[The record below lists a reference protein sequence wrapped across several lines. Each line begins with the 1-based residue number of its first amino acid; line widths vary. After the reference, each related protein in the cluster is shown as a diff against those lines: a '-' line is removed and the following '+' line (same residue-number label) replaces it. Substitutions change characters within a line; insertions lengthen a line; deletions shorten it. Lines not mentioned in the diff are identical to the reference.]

1 MKETLNVVSSTDKE
15 KSDLPITIH
24 TLGNMLMDDQ
34 KDRESTIGAKER
46 STREASKMD
55 SDMEKVTNA
64 VMIH

>member
-1 MKETLNVVSSTDKE
+1 ME
-15 KSDLPITIH
+15 
-24 TLGNMLMDDQ
+24 DQ
-34 KDRESTIGAKER
+34 KDREYTTGAKEQ